1 MIYRNAITGAEI
13 NTPCTVSGDNWV
25 KAASAAM
32 PTENIKDIAEEK
44 KTGTVKGNGSKVRG
58 HK

>member
-44 KTGTVKGNGSKVRG
+44 KTGTVK
-58 HK
+58 